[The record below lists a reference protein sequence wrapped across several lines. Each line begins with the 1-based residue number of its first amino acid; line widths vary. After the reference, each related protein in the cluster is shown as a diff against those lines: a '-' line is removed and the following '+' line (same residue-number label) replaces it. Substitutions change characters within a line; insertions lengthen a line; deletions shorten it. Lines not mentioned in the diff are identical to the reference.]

1 MKQTRAPFLL
11 LSMGILI
18 VGSPAWAGDAEKGKQ
33 VFVKCERC
41 HSLDPNGPQ
50 EDGPHLHGIFGRKAG
65 SVETYTGYSEAMKAS
80 EVVWT
85 EETMDEYITNPKAFI
100 EGTNMRFRTLRKE
113 QDRQDLIEYLREAT
127 Q

>member
-1 MKQTRAPFLL
+1 MRQIRTPLLL

-50 EDGPHLHGIFGRKAG
+50 EDGPHLHAIFGRKAG
-65 SVETYTGYSEAMKAS
+65 TVETFTGYSEAMKGS
-80 EVVWT
+80 DVVWT
-85 EETMDEYITNPKAFI
+85 EETLDAYIEKPKAFM
-100 EGTNMRFRTLRKE
+100 EGTNMRFRTLRDE
-113 QDRQDLIEYLREAT
+113 QDRQDLIAFLREAT
-127 Q
+127 K

>member
-1 MKQTRAPFLL
+1 MRQIRTTILVVSL
-11 LSMGILI
+11 GIL
-18 VGSPAWAGDAEKGKQ
+18 VAASPASAGDPESGRQ

-41 HSLDPNGPQ
+41 HSLDPDGSQ

-65 SVETYTGYSEAMKAS
+65 SLESYTGYSEAMKAS
-80 EVVWT
+80 DVVWT
-85 EETMDEYITNPKAFI
+85 EETLDAFIKKPKAFI

-113 QDRQDLIEYLREAT
+113 QDRQDLIAFLRENT